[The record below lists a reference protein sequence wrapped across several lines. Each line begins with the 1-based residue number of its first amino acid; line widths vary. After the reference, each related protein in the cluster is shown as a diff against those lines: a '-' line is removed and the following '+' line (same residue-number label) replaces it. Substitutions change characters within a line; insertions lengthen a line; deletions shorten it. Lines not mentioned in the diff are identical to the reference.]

1 MALAPLASLAE
12 LELRLGQDLDV
23 RALAL
28 LHDASA
34 KFRLEA
40 GGQEI
45 TQRTSTARI
54 NASAGT
60 CRLPQ
65 APVVA
70 ITSVKDLDG
79 NDVAY
84 RWDGLETLSFCT
96 LNSGPWAD
104 FEINPIRTR
113 TFMVDVTYTH
123 GYDTVPDDVV
133 ATVCQMA
140 GRAYGNPSTEAGITQ
155 ETTGSYSYSRGAA
168 AGSGPLGMLEDE
180 RSVAYRYRRVGATAW
195 VR

>member
-1 MALAPLASLAE
+1 VALVPLASLAE
-12 LELRLGQDLDV
+12 LELRLGMDLPV

-45 TQRTSTARI
+45 TLSETTVRI
-54 NASAGT
+54 NAAAGT

-65 APVVA
+65 VPVVA
-70 ITSVKDLDG
+70 IESVKDLDG

-84 RWDGLETLSFCT
+84 VWDGLETL
-96 LNSGPWAD
+96 D
-104 FEINPIRTR
+104 FSTGVALLSDFAFEPIRSR
-113 TFMVDVTYTH
+113 TFAVDVTYTH
-123 GYDTVPDDVV
+123 GYDPVPDDVV
-133 ATVCQMA
+133 AAVCQIA

-155 ETTGSYSYSRGAA
+155 ETTGSYSYSRGSA

-180 RSVAYRYRRVGATAW
+180 RAVAHRYRRVGATAW
-195 VR
+195 LR